1 MVQGGGIGLVVGGVG
16 VSFGVGPGIVPE
28 GLLLF
33 FNPAD
38 FKIENSGLF

>member
-16 VSFGVGPGIVPE
+16 VSFGVGPRAVPITS
-28 GLLLF
+28 F

-38 FKIENSGLF
+38 LVKIEKLKLF